1 MASTLSSHPTYR
13 PDIDGLR
20 AIAVLTVV
28 VYHAFPQWLRGG
40 FIGVDVFFAIS
51 GFLISTIIFQN
62 LERGT
67 FSFIDF
73 YTRRIRRIFPALLA
87 VFVACLAFGWYVL
100 LPHEFKQLG
109 KHIAGG
115 AAFISNFLLWQ
126 ESGYFDNL
134 SDTKPLLHLW
144 SLGIEEQFYIVWPL
158 LLWAAYKLKLNALL
172 LILTIGALSFSLNVY
187 QVRADEIATFYSP
200 QTRIWELLIGAGLA
214 YLLLYP
220 PQHLQQ
226 ALRRVQAVVS
236 PKALANLC
244 ASAGLFAIVVGLL
257 LIMRGRHF
265 PGVWPLLPGGGA
277 ALLILAGP
285 QAWINRKILANP
297 LLVWV
302 GLISYPLYL
311 WHWPLLSFARILEAE
326 TPPLLARGFAIA
338 LSIALAWLTY
348 RVVEKPFRFGEHGRL
363 KAGVLVALMVAIGL
377 AGYYTYTHEGLKF
390 RGPQIIA
397 GPEAGND
404 GGYPV
409 KALEECGLS
418 EEDRPKFAC
427 LKDSRPGVKYALLG
441 DSKAEAILSG
451 FMRTSLE
458 GARWLMIAKG
468 SKANPVPVISE
479 HPAYQAYQPGIAI
492 AVKAINANPE
502 IENVVFVTATRN
514 LFQLKN
520 DTDIEDLE
528 QSPFYEAALKGLQA
542 TIDQFKAANK
552 KVTLVVDNPTLPHP
566 EDCLLRV
573 TESTLLNSFLKTT
586 LNKRCQ
592 LPLERHLLLSKKYR
606 DLLSETAKNNPGT
619 VTVFDTTPFLCEA
632 ETGLCETKQNGK
644 LIYIFTDHISDY
656 AAGKIGQSL
665 SQHLQS
671 VGATGKAGK

>member
-1 MASTLSSHPTYR
+1 VATTLSSHPIYR

-28 VYHAFPQWLRGG
+28 AYHAFPHWLRGG
-40 FIGVDVFFAIS
+40 FIGVDIFFAIS

-67 FSFIDF
+67 FSFADF
-73 YTRRIRRIFPALLA
+73 YSRRVRRIFPALIA
-87 VFVACLAFGWYVL
+87 VFAACFAFGWYVL

-109 KHIAGG
+109 QHIAGG

-144 SLGIEEQFYIVWPL
+144 SLGIEEQFYILWPL
-158 LLWAAYKLKLNALL
+158 LLWAAHKLKLNSLV
-172 LILTIGALSFSLNVY
+172 LILTIGALSFSLNIY
-187 QVRADEIATFYSP
+187 QVRANEIATFYSP

-220 PQHLQQ
+220 PQQMQ
-226 ALRRVQAVVS
+226 KALLRVQAVVS
-236 PKALANLC
+236 PKALSNLC

-265 PGVWPLLPGGGA
+265 PGVWPLLPAGGA
-277 ALLILAGP
+277 ALIILAGS
-285 QAWINRKILANP
+285 QAWINRQILANP

-311 WHWPLLSFARILEAE
+311 WHWPLLSFARIVEAE
-326 TPPLLARGFAIA
+326 TPSVLTRSFAIV
-338 LSIALAWLTY
+338 LSIALAWVTY
-348 RVVEKPFRFGEHGRL
+348 RLIEKPFRFGKHGVFKTGL
-363 KAGVLVALMVAIGL
+363 LLALMATIGF
-377 AGYYTYTHEGLKF
+377 AGYYTYAKDGLKF
-390 RGPQIIA
+390 RGPQIA

-418 EEDRPKFAC
+418 EEDKPKFTC

-441 DSKAEAILSG
+441 DSKALAILSG
-451 FMRTSLE
+451 LMRTSLE
-458 GARWLMIAKG
+458 EGRWLMIANG
-468 SKANPVPVISE
+468 SKATPVPLISQ
-479 HPAYQAYQPGIAI
+479 HPAYQAYQPGIAL

-606 DLLSETAKNNPGT
+606 DLLAEVAKNNPDT
-619 VTVFDTTPFLCEA
+619 VKIFDTTPFLCDS

-644 LIYIFTDHISDY
+644 LMYIFTDHISDY

-665 SQHLQS
+665 NPFLQS
-671 VGATGKAGK
+671 VGATGQPSK